1 MGVVRLH
8 VRVLDGMASLSV
20 GSRAVQAAARL
31 WPAHKVSILLLNS
44 VYVPLSLSPFC
55 LPKLV
60 CVNGTVP
67 VRHLNLHEYQSKRLM
82 EQYGCNTQSFKIATT
97 VQEAQ
102 TAISELGIVGLYA
115 FKNISYSN

>member
-31 WPAHKVSILLLNS
+31 WPAHKVSILLQNS
-44 VYVPLSLSPFC
+44 VYVPLSLC
-55 LPKLV
+55 LFKLV

-102 TAISELGIVGLYA
+102 TATSELGIVG
-115 FKNISYSN
+115 